1 MPDMVLQTVL
11 SVHNFYRQPGGEDR
25 VFADEASLL
34 EQHGH
39 TVVRYQEQNR
49 RIAGVGI
56 SASGSALWS
65 NRSFRRLRSA
75 LRAQACGVVHFHN
88 TFPLI
93 SPAGYYAAAAANV
106 PVVQTLHNYRLI
118 CPAGTLLRDGAVCEK
133 CIGRVPLPALIHG
146 CYRGSR
152 PATAAVAAMLAIHR
166 VGGTWRRMVDAY
178 IAPSEFA
185 RKKLIAG
192 GLPPERIVMKPNFVA
207 PDPGAGTGRAG
218 REPGGYALFAG
229 RLAEE
234 KGVRTLLQAWERLG
248 NAIPL
253 VVAGEGPLGAREG
266 PVTFIG
272 QQPREK
278 IFALMRNASILIFP
292 SICYECAP
300 LTVIEAFACG
310 LPVIASNI
318 GSIPEFV
325 DHGRTGLLFRPGD
338 AEDLGRQVRWT
349 MEHPDR
355 LALMRQA
362 ARREF
367 ETKYTAERNYK
378 MLTGV
383 YELAFYN
390 WRRRADYSTLNERVP
405 GNASFEDLY

>member
-1 MPDMVLQTVL
+1 MGSRTIL

-25 VFADEASLL
+25 VFADEAALL

-39 TVVRYQEQNR
+39 TVVRYEEHNR
-49 RIAGVGI
+49 RIAGAGI
-56 SASGSALWS
+56 STAGSAVWS
-65 NRSFRRLRSA
+65 NRSFRRLRSV
-75 LRAQACGVVHFHN
+75 LRAQACDVAHFHN

-93 SPAGYYAAAAANV
+93 SPAGYYAAGAANV

-118 CPAGTLLRDGAVCEK
+118 CPAGTLLRDGAACEE
-133 CIGRVPLPALIHG
+133 CIGRVPLPALVHG

-166 VGGTWRRMVDAY
+166 AGGTWQRTVDAY

-192 GLPPERIVMKPNFVA
+192 GLAAERIVLKPNFVA
-207 PDPGAGTGRAG
+207 PDPGAGSGN
-218 REPGGYALFAG
+218 GGYALFAG
-229 RLAEE
+229 RLSEE
-234 KGVRTLLQAWERLG
+234 KGVRTLFQAWERLG
-248 NAIPL
+248 TAIPL
-253 VVAGEGPLGAREG
+253 IVAGDGPLSAMKG
-266 PVTFIG
+266 PATMMVH
-272 QQPREK
+272 QPREK
-278 IFALMRNASILIFP
+278 IFELMRNASVLIFP

-300 LTVIEAFACG
+300 MTVLEAFACG

-325 DHGRTGLLFRPGD
+325 GHERTGLLFRPGD
-338 AEDLGRQVRWT
+338 AEDLARQVRWII
-349 MEHPDR
+349 EHPDR

-362 ARREF
+362 ARQEF

-383 YELAFYN
+383 YELAFHN
-390 WRRRADYSTLNERVP
+390 WRRRRADYAHLNQRVS
-405 GNASFEDLY
+405 GDASFEDLY

>member
-1 MPDMVLQTVL
+1 MPDMGLQTVL

-25 VFADEASLL
+25 VFADESALL

-39 TVVRYQEQNR
+39 TVIRYEEQNR
-49 RIAGVGI
+49 RIPGSGI
-56 SASGSALWS
+56 SVAGNAVWS
-65 NRSFRRLRSA
+65 NRSFRRLRSV
-75 LRAQACGVVHFHN
+75 LRAQAFDVAHFHN

-93 SPAGYYAAAAANV
+93 SPAGYYAASAANV

-118 CPAGTLLRDGAVCEK
+118 CPAGTLLRDGAACEE
-133 CIGRVPLPALIHG
+133 CIGRVPLPAVVHG

-152 PATAAVAAMLAIHR
+152 PATAVVAAMLAIHR
-166 VGGTWRRMVDAY
+166 AGGTWQRIVDAY

-192 GLPPERIVMKPNFVA
+192 GLPAERIVTKSNFVA
-207 PDPGAGTGRAG
+207 PDPGAGSGR
-218 REPGGYALFAG
+218 GGYALFAG

-234 KGVRTLLQAWERLG
+234 KGVRTLFQAWERLG
-248 NAIPL
+248 TATPL
-253 VVAGEGPLGAREG
+253 IVAGDGPLNALVG
-266 PVTFIG
+266 PATVLG
-272 QQPREK
+272 HQSREK
-278 IFALMRNASILIFP
+278 IFQLMRDASVLIFP

-300 LTVIEAFACG
+300 MTVIEAFACG

-318 GSIPEFV
+318 GSVPEFV

-338 AEDLGRQVRWT
+338 AEDLARQVRWT
-349 MEHPDR
+349 VEHPDR
-355 LALMRQA
+355 LAVMRQA
-362 ARREF
+362 ARQEF

-383 YELAFYN
+383 YELAYRN
-390 WRRRADYSTLNERVP
+390 WRRRRADYSTLNERVS
-405 GNASFEDLY
+405 GDASFEDLY